1 MEKIELELDRLT
13 FERAKTLAIVNQSTL
28 SELISHVIERL
39 AEIQE
44 KNDPLMGLYADVPE
58 IVDEIVAE
66 AMEKRG
72 YTASDHPI
80 SSFPLLY
87 KERD

>member
-44 KNDPLMGLYADVPE
+44 KKDPLMGLYADVPE
-58 IVDEIVAE
+58 IVDDIVAE
-66 AMEKRG
+66 AMERRG
-72 YTASDHPI
+72 YS
-80 SSFPLLY
+80 
-87 KERD
+87 

>member
-28 SELISHVIERL
+28 SELITHVIERL

-44 KNDPLMGLYADVPE
+44 NKDPLMGLYADVPE

-72 YTASDHPI
+72 YTGSD
-80 SSFPLLY
+80 
-87 KERD
+87 E

>member
-39 AEIQE
+39 AEVQE
-44 KNDPLMGLYADVPE
+44 KNDPLMGLYADIPE

-72 YTASDHPI
+72 YTGTD
-80 SSFPLLY
+80 
-87 KERD
+87 E

>member
-13 FERAKTLAIVNQSTL
+13 FERAKTLAIVNKSTL
-28 SELISHVIERL
+28 SELISQVIERL
-39 AEIQE
+39 AKVQE

-72 YTASDHPI
+72 YTVLD
-80 SSFPLLY
+80 
-87 KERD
+87 E

>member
-1 MEKIELELDRLT
+1 MMEKIELELDRLT

-28 SELISHVIERL
+28 SELITHVIERL
-39 AEIQE
+39 TEIQE
-44 KNDPLMGLYADVPE
+44 KKDPLIGLYADVPK

-72 YTASDHPI
+72 YSGSD
-80 SSFPLLY
+80 
-87 KERD
+87 E

>member
-1 MEKIELELDRLT
+1 MEKIEVEVDRLT
-13 FERAKTLAIVNQSTL
+13 FERAKTLAIVNQSSL
-28 SELISHVIERL
+28 SELITHVIERL

-44 KNDPLMGLYADVPE
+44 KKDPLMGLYADVPE

-72 YTASDHPI
+72 HNLAD
-80 SSFPLLY
+80 
-87 KERD
+87 E

>member
-1 MEKIELELDRLT
+1 MNPNDLYKLKIIMEKIELELDRLT

-28 SELISHVIERL
+28 SELITNVIERL

-44 KNDPLMGLYADVPE
+44 KKDPLMGLYADVPE

-66 AMEKRG
+66 AMKKRG
-72 YTASDHPI
+72 YTGSD
-80 SSFPLLY
+80 
-87 KERD
+87 E

>member
-28 SELISHVIERL
+28 SKLITNVIERL

-44 KNDPLMGLYADVPE
+44 KK
-58 IVDEIVAE
+58 I
-66 AMEKRG
+66 
-72 YTASDHPI
+72 H
-80 SSFPLLY
+80 
-87 KERD
+87 

>member
-1 MEKIELELDRLT
+1 MEKVELEVDRLT
-13 FERAKTLAIVNQSTL
+13 FERAKTLAMVNQSTL
-28 SELISHVIERL
+28 SELIAQVVARL

-44 KNDPLMGLYADVPE
+44 KKDPLMGLYADIPE

-72 YTASDHPI
+72 HTTSNI
-80 SSFPLLY
+80 I
-87 KERD
+87 

>member
-28 SELISHVIERL
+28 SELISQVIERL
-39 AEIQE
+39 AEVQE

-72 YTASDHPI
+72 YTVSD
-80 SSFPLLY
+80 
-87 KERD
+87 E

>member
-1 MEKIELELDRLT
+1 MEKIEIELDRLT

-28 SELISHVIERL
+28 SELITNVIERL

-44 KNDPLMGLYADVPE
+44 KKDPLMGLYADVPE

-66 AMEKRG
+66 AMKKRG
-72 YTASDHPI
+72 YTGSD
-80 SSFPLLY
+80 
-87 KERD
+87 E

>member
-13 FERAKTLAIVNQSTL
+13 FERAKTLAIVNKSTL

-39 AEIQE
+39 AEVQE

-72 YTASDHPI
+72 YTGTD
-80 SSFPLLY
+80 
-87 KERD
+87 E

>member
-28 SELISHVIERL
+28 SELITHVIERL

-44 KNDPLMGLYADVPE
+44 KKDPLMGLYADVPE

-72 YTASDHPI
+72 YIRSD
-80 SSFPLLY
+80 
-87 KERD
+87 E

>member
-39 AEIQE
+39 AEVQE

-72 YTASDHPI
+72 YPGAD
-80 SSFPLLY
+80 
-87 KERD
+87 E

>member
-1 MEKIELELDRLT
+1 MIMEKIELELDRLT

-28 SELISHVIERL
+28 SELITNVIERL

-44 KNDPLMGLYADVPE
+44 KKDPLMGLYADVPE

-66 AMEKRG
+66 AMKKRG
-72 YTASDHPI
+72 YTGSD
-80 SSFPLLY
+80 
-87 KERD
+87 E

>member
-1 MEKIELELDRLT
+1 MQKIELELDRLT

-44 KNDPLMGLYADVPE
+44 KKDPLMGLYADIPE
-58 IVDEIVAE
+58 VVDEIVAE

-72 YTASDHPI
+72 YSVSD
-80 SSFPLLY
+80 
-87 KERD
+87 E

>member
-1 MEKIELELDRLT
+1 MEKIEIELDRLT

-39 AEIQE
+39 SEVQK
-44 KNDPLMGLYADVPE
+44 KNDPLMGLYADVTE

-72 YTASDHPI
+72 YTGSD
-80 SSFPLLY
+80 
-87 KERD
+87 E

>member
-1 MEKIELELDRLT
+1 MERIELELDRLT
-13 FERAKTLAIVNQSTL
+13 FERAKTLAIVNKSTL

-39 AEIQE
+39 AEVQE
-44 KNDPLMGLYADVPE
+44 KNNPLMGLYADVPE

-72 YTASDHPI
+72 YTETD
-80 SSFPLLY
+80 
-87 KERD
+87 E

>member
-1 MEKIELELDRLT
+1 MIT
-13 FERAKTLAIVNQSTL
+13 
-28 SELISHVIERL
+28 HVIERL

-44 KNDPLMGLYADVPE
+44 KKDPLMGLYADVPE

-72 YTASDHPI
+72 YTGSD
-80 SSFPLLY
+80 
-87 KERD
+87 E

>member
-1 MEKIELELDRLT
+1 MEKIEVEVDRLT
-13 FERAKTLAIVNQSTL
+13 FERAKTLAIVNQSSL
-28 SELISHVIERL
+28 SELITHVIERL

-44 KNDPLMGLYADVPE
+44 KKDPLMGLYADVPE

-72 YTASDHPI
+72 HSL
-80 SSFPLLY
+80 SN
-87 KERD
+87 E

>member
-39 AEIQE
+39 AEVQE

-72 YTASDHPI
+72 YTGTD
-80 SSFPLLY
+80 
-87 KERD
+87 E

>member
-39 AEIQE
+39 AEIQ
-44 KNDPLMGLYADVPE
+44 KNNDPLMGLYADVPE

-72 YTASDHPI
+72 YTISD
-80 SSFPLLY
+80 
-87 KERD
+87 E

>member
-28 SELISHVIERL
+28 SKLITHVIERL

-44 KNDPLMGLYADVPE
+44 QKDPLMGLYADVPE

-72 YTASDHPI
+72 YTGSD
-80 SSFPLLY
+80 
-87 KERD
+87 E

>member
-39 AEIQE
+39 AEVQD

-72 YTASDHPI
+72 YTGTD
-80 SSFPLLY
+80 
-87 KERD
+87 E

>member
-13 FERAKTLAIVNQSTL
+13 VERAKTLAIVNQSTL

-44 KNDPLMGLYADVPE
+44 KKDPLMGLYADVPE

-72 YTASDHPI
+72 YTGSD
-80 SSFPLLY
+80 
-87 KERD
+87 E

>member
-13 FERAKTLAIVNQSTL
+13 FEQAKTLAIVNQSTL
-28 SELISHVIERL
+28 TELITHVIERL

-44 KNDPLMGLYADVPE
+44 KKDPLMGLYADVPE
-58 IVDEIVAE
+58 ILDEIVAE

-72 YTASDHPI
+72 YTGSD
-80 SSFPLLY
+80 
-87 KERD
+87 E